1 MFQPMF
7 NFVEELSKA
16 IDGDPEITVTFDKK
30 TVVISATWTVFN
42 RVASMTFMKDVLT
55 NMTYDLF
62 IDNYIYWFD
71 KMYKTYKEEMCR
83 PVTSDIKTAPL
94 KDPGEYL
101 EPRTYAER
109 KTSIAPRA
117 TDEDILEL
125 ELGNKDLFNEIKAD
139 LLGALNKG
147 LEDIISNQSQE

>member
-42 RVASMTFMKDVLT
+42 RVASMTFMKEVLT
-55 NMTYDLF
+55 DMTDELF

-71 KMYKTYKEEMCR
+71 RMYKTYKEEMCR

-94 KDPGEYL
+94 KDPNEYL

-109 KTSIAPRA
+109 KTRIVPQV
-117 TDEDILEL
+117 TDEDIL
-125 ELGNKDLFNEIKAD
+125 DLYYNNGRFIEIKD
-139 LLGALNKG
+139 SMLRNLSNKP
-147 LEDIISNQSQE
+147 E